1 MTGPD
6 RGARHRPFDVGQCSP
21 GARRGGPTERG
32 RARWPKSLWA
42 AVAVPSRSMTA
53 DMGSFGALASMVRND
68 LGKVLRYAAV
78 SVVTVPI
85 GLVLLWYFLAVLEMS
100 WVQGNVLSVVIST
113 IPNYLLNRY
122 WVWNKRGPNSVQREI
137 APFWIM
143 ALLGALISTG
153 LIRLAQAFTDEV
165 FVALALQF
173 ISFGVVWV
181 LKYFVIERYL
191 FGDESVS
198 SDSHGSGEM
207 VESAT

>member
-1 MTGPD
+1 MMTDTG
-6 RGARHRPFDVGQCSP
+6 
-21 GARRGGPTERG
+21 TI
-32 RARWPKSLWA
+32 
-42 AVAVPSRSMTA
+42 
-53 DMGSFGALASMVRND
+53 GALASMVRND
-68 LGKVLRYAAV
+68 VRKVLRYAAV

-85 GLVLLWYFLAVLEMS
+85 GLALLWYFLAVLEMS

-143 ALLGALISTG
+143 ALLGVLISTG

-191 FGDESVS
+191 FGDESVPNGG
-198 SDSHGSGEM
+198 SDEM